1 MKQAKRYRERL
12 DSEMAQRDH
21 QRYIKVFP
29 GLVTYVGHTH
39 EEALK
44 KKAELDQ
51 RLPIKAALKQLSF
64 FIQQDCSQW
73 ELDAPVPKLPSLEE
87 FNGPVGRYETILE
100 IIQDKQ
106 PTVRELL
113 SYLNAGG
120 GHLTLIGTPKEIV
133 DEMERWFNAGVADG
147 FNLMPPSLPDSLN
160 DVVTL
165 IVPELQRR
173 GLYRHQ
179 YKGSTLREHLDL
191 V

>member
-1 MKQAKRYRERL
+1 
-12 DSEMAQRDH
+12 
-21 QRYIKVFP
+21 
-29 GLVTYVGHTH
+29 
-39 EEALK
+39 
-44 KKAELDQ
+44 
-51 RLPIKAALKQLSF
+51 
-64 FIQQDCSQW
+64 
-73 ELDAPVPKLPSLEE
+73 
-87 FNGPVGRYETILE
+87 
-100 IIQDKQ
+100 
-106 PTVRELL
+106 VRELL

-179 YKGSTLREHLDL
+179 YKGST
-191 V
+191 